1 MAIEKYATEGLVI
14 SLYETGEHDMNVKI
28 FTRDFGMIFAKGA
41 SLRRSIK
48 MRSHIM
54 PARLTTVTL
63 VKGKENY
70 RLAGVTEVNK
80 KHVALRYIREGLAK
94 FVQGEQKQNSLYDRL
109 MSYVEIGEVEENILR
124 LCINLDIVIRLGY
137 LDIEQ
142 INLSKAEYFDH
153 DVNYFLLRVSTNK
166 VNCLR
171 ELSSAIK
178 NSML

>member
-28 FTRDFGMIFAKGA
+28 FTRDFGMIFAKAA

-54 PARLTTVTL
+54 PNRLTTVTL

-70 RLAGVTEVNK
+70 RLAGVSEVNK
-80 KHVALRYIREGLAK
+80 KHAALKYVREGLNR

-109 MSYVEIGEVEENILR
+109 ISYTDLVDMDENLLR

-142 INLSKAEYFDH
+142 VNLSKDEYFNN
-153 DVNYFLLRVSTNK
+153 DVSYFSLRVSTNK
-166 VNCLR
+166 VNCVRQLT
-171 ELSSAIK
+171 SAIK
-178 NSML
+178 SSML

>member
-1 MAIEKYATEGLVI
+1 MAIEKYATDGLVI

-28 FTRDFGMIFAKGA
+28 FTRDFGMIFAKSA
-41 SLRRSIK
+41 SLRRSVK
-48 MRSHIM
+48 MRSHVI
-54 PARLTTVTL
+54 PARLATVTL
-63 VKGKENY
+63 VKGKEIY
-70 RLAGVTEVNK
+70 RLAGVTEINK
-80 KHVALRYIREGLAK
+80 KHVALKYIREGLNK

-109 MSYVEIGEVEENILR
+109 ISYLEIKEVEENMLR

-142 INLSKAEYFDH
+142 INLKKDEYFEN